1 MNNKTL
7 IKLALL
13 SIFLIAL
20 GLFQRESQGPEK
32 VSDAAGA
39 KLLPELADDLNEV
52 SSVTVEHSGGAYTI
66 SMSDGSW
73 GLVERS
79 NYPVRVEDVRK
90 SLIAL
95 SDAECQE
102 AKTKVAANYYRLGVE
117 GPGEA
122 ESESRLVTLR
132 DSEGQIR
139 SSVIIGKRRE
149 SAGQPSFYARV
160 ADKET
165 SWLVSGDLSFSDDAD
180 SWLDK
185 KILELKRERVR
196 AVQTV
201 HPDGEELFVA
211 RPSEEVEQ
219 FEVMP
224 LPEGFQLKYDAVAAG
239 MGSALQYL
247 SFVGVRSTEGFELPE
262 EAPTKTSFWT
272 FDGLRVDAL
281 IYSVADTPYASFNVV
296 SDSEGPAQLATSG
309 PQPEEAGE
317 EGAEAGRSDE
327 EIAAEV
333 AELNAKVSGWIYEL
347 AVYNKTNLA
356 KRSSDLLDPIA
367 PVGEGAAAP
376 ALGGVELPGGLT
388 IPGTPAPK

>member
-52 SSVTVEHSGGAYTI
+52 SSVTVEHSSGAYTL

-224 LPEGFQLKYDAVAAG
+224 LPEGFKLKYDAVAAG

-247 SFVGVRSTEGFELPE
+247 SFVGVQSAEGFELPE

-281 IYSVADTPYASFNVV
+281 IYSVADTPYASFTVV
-296 SDSEGPAQLATSG
+296 SDSEGPAQLATPG
-309 PQPEEAGE
+309 PLPEEE
-317 EGAEAGRSDE
+317 AEAGRSDE

-333 AELNAKVSGWIYEL
+333 AELNAKVSGWVYEL
-347 AVYNKTNLA
+347 AVFNKTNLA
-356 KRSSDLLDPIA
+356 KRGSDLLDPIIA
-367 PVGEGAAAP
+367 EGEGAAAP
-376 ALGGVELPGGLT
+376 PLGGTGLPGGLT
-388 IPGTPAPK
+388 IPGAPAPK

>member
-52 SSVTVEHSGGAYTI
+52 SSVTVEHSSGAYTL

-165 SWLVSGDLSFSDDAD
+165 SWLVSGDLSFSNDAD

-224 LPEGFQLKYDAVAAG
+224 LPEGFKLKYDAVAAG

-247 SFVGVRSTEGFELPE
+247 SFVGVQSAEGFELPE

-281 IYSVADTPYASFNVV
+281 IYSVADTPYASFTVV
-296 SDSEGPAQLATSG
+296 SDSEGPAQLATPG
-309 PQPEEAGE
+309 PLPEEE
-317 EGAEAGRSDE
+317 AEAGRSDE

-333 AELNAKVSGWIYEL
+333 AELNAKVSGWVYEL
-347 AVYNKTNLA
+347 AVFNKTNLA
-356 KRSSDLLDPIA
+356 KRGSDLLDPIIA
-367 PVGEGAAAP
+367 EGEGAAAP
-376 ALGGVELPGGLT
+376 PLGGTGLPGGLT
-388 IPGTPAPK
+388 IPGAPAPK

>member
-1 MNNKTL
+1 
-7 IKLALL
+7 
-13 SIFLIAL
+13 
-20 GLFQRESQGPEK
+20 
-32 VSDAAGA
+32 
-39 KLLPELADDLNEV
+39 LPELTEVLNKV
-52 SSVTVEHSGGAYTI
+52 SSITVEHSGGAYTV
-66 SMSDGSW
+66 SMRDGSW

-79 NYPVRVEDVRK
+79 SYPVRVEDVRK
-90 SLIAL
+90 LLIAL
-95 SDAECQE
+95 ADAECLE
-102 AKTKVAANYYRLGVE
+102 AKTKVAANYHRLGVE

-122 ESESRLVTLR
+122 ESESRLITLR
-132 DSEGQIR
+132 DSTGQIQ

-149 SAGQPSFYARV
+149 SAGQASFYARV
-160 ADKET
+160 AESEV

-196 AVQTV
+196 AVQTL

-211 RPSEEVEQ
+211 RPSEDVEQ

-224 LPEGFQLKYDAVAAG
+224 IPEGFKLKYDAVAAG

-247 SFVGVRSTEGFELPE
+247 SFVGVQAAEGFELPE

-333 AELNAKVSGWIYEL
+333 AELNAKVSGWVYEL

-356 KRSSDLLDPIA
+356 KRGSDLLDPIVA
-367 PVGEGAAAP
+367 EGEGGTAP
-376 ALGGVELPGGLT
+376 PLGGGLS
-388 IPGTPAPK
+388 IPGAPAPK

>member
-7 IKLALL
+7 LKLALL
-13 SIFLIAL
+13 SLFFIGL
-20 GLFQRESQGPEK
+20 GLFQRESQGPEQIA
-32 VSDAAGA
+32 DAAGT
-39 KLLPELADDLNEV
+39 KLLPELTEVLNEV
-52 SSVTVEHSGGAYTI
+52 NSMSVEHSGGAYTI
-66 SMSDGSW
+66 SMRDGSW

-79 NYPVRVEDVRK
+79 SYPVRVEDVRK

-95 SDAECQE
+95 ADAECLE
-102 AKTKVAANYYRLGVE
+102 AKTKVAANYHRLGVE
-117 GPGEA
+117 GPSEA
-122 ESESRLVTLR
+122 ESESRLITLR
-132 DSEGQIR
+132 DSTGQIQ

-149 SAGQPSFYARV
+149 SAGEASFYARV
-160 ADKET
+160 AESEV

-185 KILELKRERVR
+185 KILELKRERIR
-196 AVQTV
+196 AVQTL

-211 RPSEEVEQ
+211 RPSEDVEQ
-219 FEVMP
+219 FELMP

-247 SFVGVRSTEGFELPE
+247 SFVGVQAADSFELPE
-262 EAPTKTSFWT
+262 EAPIKTSFWT

-281 IYSVADTPYASFNVV
+281 IYSVAETPYASFSVS
-296 SDSEGPAQLATSG
+296 SDSEGPARLATTG
-309 PQPEEAGE
+309 PLPEDVGE
-317 EGAEAGRSDE
+317 VADPSERSEE

-333 AELNAKVSGWIYEL
+333 TELNAKVSGWVYEL

-356 KRSSDLLDPIA
+356 KRSSDLLDPIVA
-367 PVGEGAAAP
+367 EGEGAAAP
-376 ALGGVELPGGLT
+376 ALGGLELPGGLT